1 MLISANSGYY
11 SARPNAPRFDMINEA
26 VDFLADTGFQAI
38 DVNFCAVI
46 YNSEKKP
53 HEPILDAPENLPKLA
68 KKIKERGLAVN
79 TTHLPFF
86 DYTAK
91 DNPKYEKNQEMV
103 YKSIDASAYLGAKWA
118 VIHTAVTSEDT
129 VEYVRPLCK
138 YANEKGLGIAIENS
152 PRSTIEALCKSIDT
166 LRSEGYTVGCCY
178 DTGHAN
184 YAGLSQGESV
194 RTLGERIKM
203 LHVHD
208 NYGDRDAH
216 QSPYAGNIN
225 WTELMK
231 ALAEVGYEGD
241 FNYEIQASNLP
252 ESVRKAYAE
261 YDVALAK
268 HFIGIYEDEK
278 LKLENSNN

>member
-1 MLISANSGYY
+1 MLISANSGYH
-11 SARPNAPRFDMINEA
+11 SARPGRPRFDMINET
-26 VDFLADTGFQAI
+26 VDFLADAGFQAI

-53 HEPILDAPENLPKLA
+53 HEPILDDQKNLPLLA
-68 KKIKERGLAVN
+68 SKIRSRGLAVN

-91 DNPKYEKNQEMV
+91 DNPKYEKNQEWV

-118 VIHTAVTSEDT
+118 VIHTAVTAQDT

-138 YANEKGLGIAIENS
+138 YANERGLGIAIENS
-152 PRSTIEALCKSIDT
+152 PRSTIEALCEAIDT
-166 LRSEGYTVGCCY
+166 LSAEGYTVGCCY

-184 YAGLSQGESV
+184 YAGLSQREAV
-194 RTLGERIKM
+194 TALGERIKM

-216 QSPYAGNIN
+216 QSPFAGNID
-225 WTELMK
+225 WTELMVS
-231 ALAEVGYEGD
+231 LAEVGYTGD
-241 FNYEIQASNLP
+241 FNYEIQASRLP
-252 ESVRKAYAE
+252 VSARKTYAE

-268 HFIGIYEDEK
+268 YFIGIYENAK
-278 LKLENSNN
+278 LKLSNSK